1 MGKSI
6 KNSKNRR
13 MTIFV
18 VGGVMSGVGKGVVTA
33 TIGTLLKECGLNVTA
48 MKVDPYINVDAGTMN
63 PIEHGEVFV
72 TKDGLETDQDIGN
85 YERFLNQDIPRANY
99 MTTGMVYQSVIKR
112 ERSLGYGGKT
122 VEAVPHIPL
131 EVIQRIRNAQKV
143 NKADITIVEIGGTLG
158 EYQNVLFL
166 EAARMMKR
174 DAPAD
179 VLTVLVSYMP
189 VPATLGE
196 MKTKPTQYAIK
207 LMNETGLFPDLI
219 VARSTH
225 AIDDVRKEKLGRNCG
240 LAQEDVIAAPDV
252 SSIYDVPAAFK
263 KQHVAENILSKL
275 GLRKVCPMNSKWTSF
290 SRKINQ
296 TGKQVKIGIVGKYF
310 STGDF
315 VLGDVYLCVLEALKH
330 ASWQLKAKPELVWIN
345 SEELEK
351 HPKDVNKILK
361 GLDGILIPGGFGN
374 RGVEGKLVA
383 VRYAREKKV
392 PYLGLC
398 YGMQLAVIEVAR
410 HVLGYKDAN
419 TTEINSQT
427 KNPVIHLMNEQE
439 ERLKN
444 ARYGGSMRLGDYPCV
459 LTKGSLARSLYGH
472 EFVVE
477 RHRHRYE
484 YNLQYRA
491 ELEKA
496 GLICSGTSP
505 DGNLME
511 IVEWKNHPFFIAS
524 QFHPEF
530 LSRPMNPHPLFLGF
544 IKAALSTKK
553 RA

>member
-1 MGKSI
+1 MGKKI
-6 KNSKNRR
+6 KSSKKRR

-18 VGGVMSGVGKGVVTA
+18 VGGVMSGVGKGVVSA
-33 TIGTLLKECGLNVTA
+33 SIGTLLKECGINVTA
-48 MKVDPYINVDAGTMN
+48 MKIDPYINVDAGTMN
-63 PIEHGEVFV
+63 PTEHGEVFV

-85 YERFLNQDIPRANY
+85 YERFLNQDIPRVNY
-99 MTTGMVYQSVIKR
+99 MTTGTVYKSVIER
-112 ERSLGYGGKT
+112 ERALGYGGKT

-131 EVIQRIRNAQKV
+131 EIISRIKTAQKV
-143 NKADITIVEIGGTLG
+143 NDADITIVEIGGTLG
-158 EYQNVLFL
+158 EYQNILFL

-174 DAPAD
+174 DNPKD

-207 LMNETGLFPDLI
+207 LLNESGMFPDLI

-225 AIDDVRKEKLGRNCG
+225 AIDNVRKEKLSRNCG
-240 LAQEDVIAAPDV
+240 LKPEDVIAAPDV
-252 SSIYDVPAAFK
+252 TSIYKVPVEFK
-263 KQHVAENILSKL
+263 KQRVASRILEKLKVSK
-275 GLRKVCPMNSKWTSF
+275 RCPIKSKWDDF
-290 SRKINQ
+290 EGKIENG
-296 TGKQVKIGIVGKYF
+296 GKPVKIGVVGKYF

-330 ASWQLKAKPELVWIN
+330 ASWQLNAKPELVWIN
-345 SEELEK
+345 SEEIEK
-351 HPKDVNKILK
+351 KPKSIDEIFA

-374 RGVEGKLVA
+374 RGVEGKILTVK
-383 VRYAREKKV
+383 YAREKKI

-398 YGMQLAVIEVAR
+398 YGMQMAAIEAAR
-410 HVLGYKDAN
+410 NVLKLKDAN
-419 TTEINSQT
+419 TTEINPKT

-439 ERLKN
+439 EKMKN
-444 ARYGGSMRLGDYPCV
+444 TNYGGTMRLGDYPCV
-459 LTKGSLARSLYGH
+459 LKPGSLARKLYGH

-484 YNLQYRA
+484 FNPAYRK
-491 ELEKA
+491 ELEGA

-505 DGNLME
+505 DDALVE
-511 IVEWKNHPFFIAS
+511 IVEWKNHPFFIAA

-530 LSRPMNPHPLFLGF
+530 LSRPFAPHPLFMGF
-544 IKAALSTKK
+544 IKAAFKK
-553 RA
+553 

>member
-1 MGKSI
+1 MGKQQKSSE
-6 KNSKNRR
+6 KRR

-33 TIGTLLKECGLNVTA
+33 SIGTLLKECGINVTA
-48 MKVDPYINVDAGTMN
+48 MKIDPYINVDAGTMN
-63 PIEHGEVFV
+63 PTEHGEVFV
-72 TKDGLETDQDIGN
+72 TKDGMETDQDIGN
-85 YERFLNQDIPRANY
+85 YERFLNQDIPRVNY
-99 MTTGMVYQSVIKR
+99 MTTGIVYKSVIER

-131 EVIQRIRNAQKV
+131 EIISRIRAAQEASD
-143 NKADITIVEIGGTLG
+143 ADITMVEIGGTLG

-174 DAPAD
+174 DHPKD

-207 LMNETGLFPDLI
+207 LLNESGMFPDLI

-225 AIDDVRKEKLGRNCG
+225 AIDDVRKAKLSRNCG
-240 LAQEDVIAAPDV
+240 LNPEDVVAAPDV
-252 SSIYDVPAAFK
+252 DSIYKVPSDYK
-263 KQHVAENILSKL
+263 KQKVAQNILNKL
-275 GLRKVCPMNSKWTSF
+275 GLGVKCPTKSKWDEF
-290 SRKINQ
+290 SKKIDKD
-296 TGKQVKIGIVGKYF
+296 GKPVKIGVVGKYF

-330 ASWQLKAKPELVWIN
+330 AAWDLGAKPELVWIN

-351 HPKDVNKILK
+351 NPKNVGKFFK

-374 RGVEGKLVA
+374 RGVEGKLLA
-383 VRYAREKKV
+383 VKYAREKKM

-398 YGMQLAVIEVAR
+398 YGMQMAAIEAAR
-410 HVLGYKDAN
+410 NVLGYKDAN
-419 TTEINSQT
+419 TTEINPKT
-427 KNPVIHLMNEQE
+427 KHPVIHLMNEQE
-439 ERLKN
+439 EKMKN
-444 ARYGGSMRLGDYPCV
+444 TNYGGTMRLGDYPCV
-459 LTKGSLARSLYGH
+459 LKDDSIAKKLYGADIII
-472 EFVVE
+472 E

-484 YNLQYRA
+484 FNPKYRD
-491 ELEKA
+491 ELEKI
-496 GLICSGTSP
+496 GLIASGYSP
-505 DGNLME
+505 DDTLVE
-511 IVEWKNHPFFIAS
+511 ILEWKNHPFFVAA

-530 LSRPMNPHPLFLGF
+530 LSRPFKPHPLFVGF
-544 IKAALSTKK
+544 IKAALKK
-553 RA
+553 

>member
-1 MGKSI
+1 MGKKKQSI
-6 KNSKNRR
+6 KKRR

-33 TIGTLLKECGLNVTA
+33 SIGALLKECGLTVTA
-48 MKVDPYINVDAGTMN
+48 MKIDPYINVDAGTMN
-63 PIEHGEVFV
+63 PTEHGEVFV
-72 TKDGLETDQDIGN
+72 TKDGMETDQDIGN
-85 YERFLNQDIPRANY
+85 YERFLNQDIPRVNY
-99 MTTGMVYQSVIKR
+99 MTTGTVYKSVIER

-131 EVIQRIRNAQKV
+131 EIIDRIKTAQKV
-143 NKADITIVEIGGTLG
+143 NDADITLVEIGGTLG

-174 DAPAD
+174 DHPKD

-207 LMNETGLFPDLI
+207 LLNESGMFPDLI

-225 AIDDVRKEKLGRNCG
+225 AIDNVRKAKLSRNCG
-240 LAQEDVIAAPDV
+240 LNPEDVIAAPDV
-252 SSIYDVPAAFK
+252 DSIYKVPSEFK
-263 KQHVAENILSKL
+263 KQKVAQIIVDKF
-275 GLRKVCPMNSKWTSF
+275 GIGKKCPIKSKWIDF
-290 SRKINQ
+290 AGKVDKI
-296 TGKQVKIGIVGKYF
+296 GKPVKIGVVGKYF

-330 ASWQLKAKPELVWIN
+330 ASWQLGATPELVWIN

-351 HPKDVNKILK
+351 NPKNTNKLLK
-361 GLDGILIPGGFGN
+361 DLDGILIPGGFGN
-374 RGVEGKLVA
+374 RGVEGKLLA
-383 VRYAREKKV
+383 VRYAREKKL

-398 YGMQLAVIEVAR
+398 YGMQMAVIEAAR
-410 HVLGYKDAN
+410 NILGYKDAN
-419 TTEINSQT
+419 TTEINPKS
-427 KNPVIHLMNEQE
+427 KHPVIHLMNEQE
-439 ERLKN
+439 EKMKN
-444 ARYGGSMRLGDYPCV
+444 TNYGGSMRLGDYPCV
-459 LTKGSLARSLYGH
+459 LKSGSLARKLYGS

-484 YNLQYRA
+484 YNPEFRA
-491 ELEKA
+491 ELEKT
-496 GLICSGTSP
+496 GLIASGTSP
-505 DGNLME
+505 DDSLVE
-511 IVEWKNHPFFIAS
+511 IVEWKDHPFFIAS

-530 LSRPMNPHPLFLGF
+530 LSRPFAPHPLFLGF
-544 IKAALSTKK
+544 IKAALKLK
-553 RA
+553 

>member
-1 MGKSI
+1 MGKKI
-6 KNSKNRR
+6 KSSKKRR

-33 TIGTLLKECGLNVTA
+33 SIGTLLKECGLNVTA
-48 MKVDPYINVDAGTMN
+48 MKIDPYINVDAGTMN
-63 PIEHGEVFV
+63 PTEHGEVFV
-72 TKDGLETDQDIGN
+72 TKDGMETDQDIGN
-85 YERFLNQDIPRANY
+85 YERFLNQDIPRINY
-99 MTTGMVYQSVIKR
+99 MTTGTVYKAVIER

-131 EVIQRIRNAQKV
+131 EIISRIKTAQAGSD
-143 NKADITIVEIGGTLG
+143 ADITMVEIGGTLG

-174 DAPAD
+174 DNPHD

-207 LMNETGLFPDLI
+207 LLNESGMFPDLI

-225 AIDDVRKEKLGRNCG
+225 AIDDVRKEKLSRNCG
-240 LAQEDVIAAPDV
+240 LKPEDVIAAPDV
-252 SSIYDVPAAFK
+252 DSIYKVPTEFK
-263 KQHVAENILSKL
+263 KQRVAERIVEKLRIGSK
-275 GLRKVCPMNSKWTSF
+275 CPLKSKWSTFAS
-290 SRKINQ
+290 KIDHK
-296 TGKQVKIGIVGKYF
+296 GKPVKIGVVGKYF

-330 ASWQLKAKPELVWIN
+330 ASWQLGAKPELVWIN

-351 HPKDVNKILK
+351 HPKNVGKILK

-374 RGVEGKLVA
+374 RGVEGKLLA
-383 VRYAREKKV
+383 VKYAREKKI

-398 YGMQLAVIEVAR
+398 YGMQMAVIEAAR
-410 HVLGYKDAN
+410 NVLGLKDAN
-419 TTEINSQT
+419 TTEINPKS
-427 KNPVIHLMNEQE
+427 KHPVIHLMNEQE
-439 ERLKN
+439 EKMKN
-444 ARYGGSMRLGDYPCV
+444 TNYGGTMRLGDYPCV
-459 LTKGSLARSLYGH
+459 LKEGSLASQLYGS
-472 EFVVE
+472 ELVIE

-484 YNLQYRA
+484 YNPEFRH
-491 ELEKA
+491 ELEEA
-496 GLICSGTSP
+496 GLIASGASP
-505 DGNLME
+505 DDSLVE

-530 LSRPMNPHPLFLGF
+530 LSRPFAPHPLFVGF
-544 IKAALSTKK
+544 VKAALKK
-553 RA
+553 

>member
-1 MGKSI
+1 MGKKLKS
-6 KNSKNRR
+6 SKKRR

-63 PIEHGEVFV
+63 PTEHGEVFV
-72 TKDGLETDQDIGN
+72 TKDGMETDQDIGN
-85 YERFLNQDIPRANY
+85 YERFLNQDIPRVNY
-99 MTTGMVYQSVIKR
+99 MTTGTVYKSVIER

-131 EVIQRIRNAQKV
+131 EIISRINAAQKDSD
-143 NKADITIVEIGGTLG
+143 ADITIVEIGGTLG

-174 DAPAD
+174 DHPKD

-189 VPATLGE
+189 VPAALGE

-207 LMNETGLFPDLI
+207 LLNESGMFPDLI

-225 AIDDVRKEKLGRNCG
+225 AIDNVRKEKLSRNCG
-240 LAQEDVIAAPDV
+240 LSPEDVIAAPDV
-252 SSIYDVPAAFK
+252 DSIYKVPMEFK
-263 KQHVAENILSKL
+263 KQRVASRILHKL
-275 GLRKVCPMNSKWTSF
+275 NVNKKCPVKSKWDDF
-290 SRKINQ
+290 AKKIGK
-296 TGKQVKIGIVGKYF
+296 TGTPVKIGVVGKYF

-330 ASWQLKAKPELVWIN
+330 ASWHLGATPELVWIN

-351 HPKDVNKILK
+351 HPKNINSVLK
-361 GLDGILIPGGFGN
+361 QVDGILIPGGFGN
-374 RGVEGKLVA
+374 RGVEGKLLA
-383 VRYAREKKV
+383 VKYAREKKV

-398 YGMQLAVIEVAR
+398 YGMQMAVIEAAR
-410 HVLGYKDAN
+410 NVLNHKDAN
-419 TTEINSQT
+419 TTEVNPKT

-439 ERLKN
+439 EKMKN
-444 ARYGGSMRLGDYPCV
+444 TSYGGTMRLGDYPCI
-459 LTKGSLARSLYGH
+459 LKKDSLAHKLYGN
-472 EFVVE
+472 ELVIE

-484 YNLQYRA
+484 YNPA
-491 ELEKA
+491 FKSELETA
-496 GLICSGTSP
+496 GLIASGTSP
-505 DGNLME
+505 DGSLVE

-530 LSRPMNPHPLFLGF
+530 LSRPFAPHPLFLGF
-544 IKAALSTKK
+544 IKASLKGK
-553 RA
+553 